1 VQNLADQEVF
11 EMSPMLGIV
20 SGVGGMGIVSPL
32 NCPNVMPVKIDCGV
46 EGSGI
51 VSVSYEVFESSTTS
65 GGGIVGGPVPVDE
78 GIENISEGRSI
89 NVVSAQNYE
98 IGVLPLIPGE
108 EIIDTVSE
116 EFRESLTSAV
126 VSSNEFDSYE

>member
-51 VSVSYEVFESSTTS
+51 VSVSYDVFESGSTS

-78 GIENISEGRSI
+78 GIENLSEGQSI

-98 IGVLPLIPGE
+98 IGVIPGE